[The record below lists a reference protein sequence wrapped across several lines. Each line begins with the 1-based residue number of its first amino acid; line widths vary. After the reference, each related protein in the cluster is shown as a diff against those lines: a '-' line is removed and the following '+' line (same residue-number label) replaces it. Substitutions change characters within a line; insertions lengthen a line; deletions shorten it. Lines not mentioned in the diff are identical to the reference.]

1 MKKIWL
7 VVVGVMGVGCSVG
20 PKYVTPTA
28 AVPPAFKEPL
38 PGSFKEFK
46 ASDPKDDKLK
56 GKWWEAFGDAQL
68 NSLEEQVSVS
78 NQNVAQAEA
87 QFREARAAI
96 RGARAGLFPTITAG
110 PTVTESHTSANSYSS
125 IAGITTS
132 AGSGTS
138 TVGTSSGTT
147 TTGGATTGTT
157 TATGGPRGGTFTN
170 LQVPIEF
177 SYEIDAW
184 GRIRH
189 QIEASVA
196 TAQAS
201 AADLETAK
209 LSAQALLAT
218 DYFELRGSDQ
228 KKRLLDDT
236 VSDYERQLTLT
247 VQRRDQ
253 GVATQLEVEQART
266 QLETARAQ
274 TMDLGVARAQY
285 EHAIA
290 VLTGRPPSALT
301 LEYSPADVKP
311 PVIPVALPSELL
323 ERRADIAGAERRA
336 AAQNAQIGIAD
347 AAFYPQ
353 INLSASAGF
362 ASSSLLTLFS
372 WPSRIW
378 TVGPQ
383 LAQTLFD
390 AGNRKAVSQEA
401 RATYDANAANYRQTV
416 LSAFQGVEDNL
427 AALRVLEDEARQ
439 ENLAVESAERSLS
452 LARERYIGGVDTYLD
467 VITAEATALTNE
479 STAVDI
485 LTRRMTASV
494 ALVQALG
501 GGWDVS
507 QIPAA
512 KELAAKQP

>member
-1 MKKIWL
+1 MKKVWL
-7 VVVGVMGVGCSVG
+7 AVIGLMGVGCSVG
-20 PKYVTPTA
+20 PKYTTPTTQ
-28 AVPPAFKEPL
+28 VPATFKEPL
-38 PGSFKEFK
+38 PGAFKEFK
-46 ASDPKDDKLK
+46 ASEPKDDRLK
-56 GKWWEAFGDAQL
+56 GKWWEAFGDPQL
-68 NSLEEQVSVS
+68 NGLEEQVNIS

-96 RGARAGLFPTITAG
+96 RAARSGLFPTVTAG
-110 PTVTESHTSANSYSS
+110 PTVSEAHTSANSVSS
-125 IAGITTS
+125 INGL
-132 AGSGTS
+132 
-138 TVGTSSGTT
+138 T
-147 TTGGATTGTT
+147 TTGSTGTT
-157 TATGGPRGGTFTN
+157 TGSGGGVRGRTYTN
-170 LQVPIEF
+170 LQIPIDF

-189 QIEASVA
+189 QVEASVA

-236 VSDYERQLTLT
+236 VADYVRQLTLT

-253 GVATQLEVEQART
+253 GVATQLDVEQART

-274 TMDLGVARAQY
+274 SMDLGVARAQF

-290 VLTGRPPSALT
+290 VLTGKPPSALT
-301 LEYSPADVKP
+301 LEFNPAAVQP

-323 ERRADIAGAERRA
+323 ERRADIAAAERRA
-336 AAQNAQIGIAD
+336 AAQNAQIGIAE

-353 INLSASAGF
+353 ITLSASAGL
-362 ASSSLLTLFS
+362 ASSSLLTLFA

-378 TVGPQ
+378 TVGPA

-390 AGNRKAVSQEA
+390 AGNRRAVTQEA
-401 RATYDANAANYRQTV
+401 QATYDANAATYRQTV

-452 LARERYIGGVDTYLD
+452 LARERYVGGVDTYLD
-467 VITAEATALTNE
+467 VITAEAVTLTNE

-501 GGWDVS
+501 GGWDVT

-512 KELAAKQP
+512 KDLVAKKP

>member
-1 MKKIWL
+1 MKKAWL
-7 VVVGVMGVGCSVG
+7 AVISLMGVGCSVG
-20 PKYVTPTA
+20 PKYTTPTTQ
-28 AVPPAFKEPL
+28 VPAAFKEPL
-38 PGSFKEFK
+38 PGAFKEFK
-46 ASDPKDDKLK
+46 ASEPKDDRLK

-68 NSLEEQVSVS
+68 NGLEEQVNIS
-78 NQNVAQAEA
+78 NQSVAQAEA

-96 RGARAGLFPTITAG
+96 RAARSGLFPTVTAG
-110 PTVTESHTSANSYSS
+110 PTVTEAHTSANSISS
-125 IAGITTS
+125 INGL
-132 AGSGTS
+132 TS
-138 TVGTSSGTT
+138 TAGTGTT
-147 TTGGATTGTT
+147 TTGSTTGSTTGT
-157 TATGGPRGGTFTN
+157 GGGVRGRTYTN
-170 LQVPIEF
+170 LQIPIDF

-189 QIEASVA
+189 QVEASVA

-236 VSDYERQLTLT
+236 VADYVRQLTLT

-253 GVATQLEVEQART
+253 GVATQLDVEQART

-274 TMDLGVARAQY
+274 SMDLGVARAQF

-290 VLTGRPPSALT
+290 VLTGKPPSALT
-301 LEYSPADVKP
+301 LEFNPAAVEP

-323 ERRADIAGAERRA
+323 ERRADIAAAERRA
-336 AAQNAQIGIAD
+336 AAQNAQIGIAE

-353 INLSASAGF
+353 ITLSASAGL

-378 TVGPQ
+378 TVGPA

-390 AGNRKAVSQEA
+390 AGNRRAVTQEA
-401 RATYDANAANYRQTV
+401 QATYDANAATYRQTV

-452 LARERYIGGVDTYLD
+452 LARERYVGGVDTYLD
-467 VITAEATALTNE
+467 VITAEAVTLTNE

-501 GGWDVS
+501 GGWDVT

-512 KELAAKQP
+512 KDLVAKKP